1 MAVVL
6 VVVDPPVKLVNIGS
20 IIHNNCNTVAIVVV
34 FVIVDFVIVY
44 PRNQLLFLIPETY
57 L

>member
-20 IIHNNCNTVAIVVV
+20 ITTA
-34 FVIVDFVIVY
+34 IVDFVIVY